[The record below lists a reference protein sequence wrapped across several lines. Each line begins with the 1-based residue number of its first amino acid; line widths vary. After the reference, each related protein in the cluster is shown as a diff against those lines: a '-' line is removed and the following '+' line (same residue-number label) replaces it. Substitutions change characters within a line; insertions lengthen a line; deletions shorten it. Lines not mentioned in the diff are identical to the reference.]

1 MRKSRLARAA
11 VFALALSLAT
21 PASAHCDRLDG
32 PVVTAARRA
41 LEAGDPNPILIWVRP
56 DDEAEIRA
64 AFSHA
69 IAVRRLG
76 PEARALADRY
86 FFETLVRLHRAG
98 EGAPYT
104 GLQPAGGDLGPAI
117 TLADRAV
124 ASGSDREVTRFI
136 SEAVTRGI
144 SDRFRDLQSR
154 RRFDPADL
162 AAGRA
167 YIASYVSFIHYVE
180 AIDAA
185 ARSAAEGHYPD
196 AAASPAAARPHERHE
211 R

>member
-1 MRKSRLARAA
+1 MRHPGLARAA
-11 VFALALSLAT
+11 LFALALSVAT
-21 PASAHCDRLDG
+21 PAPAHCDGLDG

-56 DDEAEIRA
+56 GDEAEVRA

-69 IAVRRLG
+69 VAVRRLG
-76 PEARALADRY
+76 PQARALADR
-86 FFETLVRLHRAG
+86 FLFETLVRLHRTG
-98 EGAPYT
+98 EGAPFT
-104 GLQPAGGDLGPAI
+104 GLQPAGRDLGPAI
-117 TLADRAV
+117 RLADRAV
-124 ASGSDREVTRFI
+124 ASGSDREVTQFI
-136 SEAVTRGI
+136 RDEAARGI
-144 SDRFRDLQSR
+144 SDRFRNLQSR

-167 YIASYVSFIHYVE
+167 YVASYVSFIHYVE

-185 ARSAAEGHYPD
+185 TRSAAEGHYPD
-196 AAASPAAARPHERHE
+196 APEASTVARPADRHE